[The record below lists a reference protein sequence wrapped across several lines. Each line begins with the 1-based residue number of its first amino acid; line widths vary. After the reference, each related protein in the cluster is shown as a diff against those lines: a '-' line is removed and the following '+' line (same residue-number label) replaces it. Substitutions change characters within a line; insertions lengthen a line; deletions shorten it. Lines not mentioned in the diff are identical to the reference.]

1 MNLTSSVSTVGR
13 TGRPHTLST
22 PIRHPFTRRVCQA
35 CVFYSAAW
43 DRLHALWPVN
53 KEVRQ
58 ISVPFHKNSLL
69 QSVKQH
75 YTGVSQWAFDTKD
88 VLAPSLLWILSV
100 TQTAAAEINLHRPI
114 REVFQSMVS
123 YEQTQNKHINN
134 NIYCYNTHTY
144 DYYIFIEYILIINI
158 LKYYILLVSVILL
171 LLSLYISCMVQADS
185 WFGHFILW
193 VKLYWLVKR
202 NSLDNSFNILRG
214 PAGWILTYYLPTLAL
229 QLRTPG
235 QTHLIIHTLWGCGCL
250 YCWGVQ

>member
-1 MNLTSSVSTVGR
+1 MYLFTKIPSYNQWNSITQGWVSERLIQRTCWRRACYGYSVLLRPQLLKLIFTVL
-13 TGRPHTLST
+13 P
-22 PIRHPFTRRVCQA
+22 PM
-35 CVFYSAAW
+35 
-43 DRLHALWPVN
+43 
-53 KEVRQ
+53 
-58 ISVPFHKNSLL
+58 
-69 QSVKQH
+69 
-75 YTGVSQWAFDTKD
+75 
-88 VLAPSLLWILSV
+88 
-100 TQTAAAEINLHRPI
+100 
-114 REVFQSMVS
+114 FQSMVS

-185 WFGHFILW
+185 WFGHFILR

-214 PAGWILTYYLPTLAL
+214 LAGWILTYYLPTLAL